1 MITTVTRPCKLQN
14 PEEVQRI
21 VDEYFQERENRQEIR
36 ELKNGDKRIYR
47 EPPSIYR
54 LSKKLGITDD
64 TFYRYVNDDYTG
76 ERESYNK
83 EICSILADAKKRIIQ
98 ELYDGLALGYWNERL
113 ILAQLAKFGIIGS
126 EDSDKH
132 VTITIQGKESW
143 SE

>member
-1 MITTVTRPCKLQN
+1 MITRPCKLQD

-21 VDEYFQERENRQEIR
+21 VDEYFQERENKQEIR

-76 ERESYNK
+76 DRESYNK
-83 EICSILADAKKRIIQ
+83 EICNILADAKKRIIQ

-126 EDSDKH
+126 EDGDKH
-132 VTITIQGKESW
+132 VTVTIQGKESW